1 MDSAPSPAILS
12 ARAAAAHEPSNTRL
26 MLSLGK
32 ALLEEAGRIKAEA
45 EEAGGGSAKSES
57 DLGEYNTA
65 AILRES
71 VAVLASAVNAVD
83 GVVQT
88 RVKVEASAGSGG
100 GGGSTDDCSAG
111 TTIYHH
117 WHAVAL
123 ERLERVRDPLSVLAA
138 QRMAFDM
145 IPLQSSESREESR
158 AIIEGIKNSLAGKL
172 PQEDSDDEGAG
183 GS

>member
-12 ARAAAAHEPSNTRL
+12 AHAAAAHEPSNTRL

-57 DLGEYNTA
+57 EFEYNTA
-65 AILRES
+65 AILREA

-83 GVVQT
+83 GVVQISG
-88 RVKVEASAGSGG
+88 KVEASAGSGG
-100 GGGSTDDCSAG
+100 SGGSTDDCSAG

-158 AIIEGIKNSLAGKL
+158 AIIEGIKNSLASKL